1 METALWLT
9 VIASG
14 VYHGV
19 NPGMGWPLA
28 VSAGLMG
35 KGRRDLIASLGPLGA
50 GHFLAMAAI
59 LAPFAVMTALVAWQ
73 REIRIGAGL
82 VVIAAGA
89 HLLVARRHPRFLARI
104 KPTQLALW
112 SFAVATAHGAGLML
126 LPIYLG
132 ICAAGEQDAGH
143 QAAGRKRENQSR
155 RHPHEIQLI
164 ADEALAAFVTPITPT
179 RIRLSAQT
187 TSRLNQLLEMNVN
200 PSHSCTAKATIPP
213 LKIIA
218 VAWTIETAIAV
229 PRFPR
234 MSAAAAWWPAS
245 CSPAAQIPR

>member
-28 VSAGLMG
+28 VSAGLIG

-82 VVIAAGA
+82 LVIVAGVC
-89 HLLVARRHPRFLARI
+89 LLVARRHPRFLARI
-104 KPTQLALW
+104 KPTELALW

-132 ICAAGEQDAGH
+132 LCAAGEQDARH
-143 QAAGRKRENQSR
+143 QAAAALMRGNLGTGIGLVCPRYRDDRQR
-155 RHPHEIQLI
+155 RNC
-164 ADEALAAFVTPITPT
+164 
-179 RIRLSAQT
+179 RLRRS
-187 TSRLNQLLEMNVN
+187 
-200 PSHSCTAKATIPP
+200 
-213 LKIIA
+213 
-218 VAWTIETAIAV
+218 
-229 PRFPR
+229 
-234 MSAAAAWWPAS
+234 
-245 CSPAAQIPR
+245 

>member
-1 METALWLT
+1 METTLWLT
-9 VIASG
+9 VVASG

-50 GHFLAMAAI
+50 GHFLAMAGI
-59 LAPFAVMTALVAWQ
+59 LAPFAVMATLVSWQ
-73 REIRIGAGL
+73 HEIRTAAGLLVIGAG
-82 VVIAAGA
+82 VY
-89 HLLVARRHPRFLARI
+89 LLVARRHPRFLARI

-143 QAAGRKRENQSR
+143 QAA
-155 RHPHEIQLI
+155 
-164 ADEALAAFVTPITPT
+164 AALM
-179 RIRLSAQT
+179 RGNLG
-187 TSRLNQLLEMNVN
+187 
-200 PSHSCTAKATIPP
+200 
-213 LKIIA
+213 
-218 VAWTIETAIAV
+218 TAIAV
-229 PRFPR
+229 SIVHATAMIFSGGIVAFAVHEWLGLTFISKSWFNLEVVWALSLVLVGVIGVTNAANAS
-234 MSAAAAWWPAS
+234 SA
-245 CSPAAQIPR
+245 IN

>member
-1 METALWLT
+1 MSVPPADWVDVALWLA
-9 VIASG
+9 VVASG

-59 LAPFAVMTALVAWQ
+59 LAPFAAITALVAWQ

-89 HLLVARRHPRFLARI
+89 YLLVARRHPRFLARI
-104 KPTQLALW
+104 KPTQVALW

-143 QAAGRKRENQSR
+143 QAA
-155 RHPHEIQLI
+155 
-164 ADEALAAFVTPITPT
+164 ALM
-179 RIRLSAQT
+179 RGNLG
-187 TSRLNQLLEMNVN
+187 
-200 PSHSCTAKATIPP
+200 
-213 LKIIA
+213 
-218 VAWTIETAIAV
+218 TAIAV
-229 PRFPR
+229 SFVHATAMIVSGGIVAFAVHEWLGLRFISKSWFNLDVVWALSLIVVGVSNAA
-234 MSAAAAWWPAS
+234 SASALS
-245 CSPAAQIPR
+245 GIN

>member
-1 METALWLT
+1 METALWLA

-50 GHFLAMAAI
+50 GHFLAMAGI

-82 VVIAAGA
+82 LVIAAGV
-89 HLLVARRHPRFLARI
+89 HLLTNQRHPRFLARI

-112 SFAVATAHGAGLML
+112 SFAIATAHGAGVML

-132 ICAAGEQDAGH
+132 ICSAEERDAAH
-143 QAAGRKRENQSR
+143 QAA
-155 RHPHEIQLI
+155 
-164 ADEALAAFVTPITPT
+164 
-179 RIRLSAQT
+179 
-187 TSRLNQLLEMNVN
+187 
-200 PSHSCTAKATIPP
+200 
-213 LKIIA
+213 A
-218 VAWTIETAIAV
+218 VLMRGNLGTAIAV
-229 PRFPR
+229 SIVHALAMIVSGGIVAFAVYEWLGLRFVSKSWFNLDVVWALSLIFVGGIGVTSVAASGLW
-234 MSAAAAWWPAS
+234 SAGN
-245 CSPAAQIPR
+245 

>member
-1 METALWLT
+1 MSVQTTQWMETALWPA
-9 VIASG
+9 VIVSG

-59 LAPFAVMTALVAWQ
+59 LAPFAAMTALVAWQ

-82 VVIAAGA
+82 FVIAAGVYF
-89 HLLVARRHPRFLARI
+89 LVARHPRFLARI

-143 QAAGRKRENQSR
+143 QAA
-155 RHPHEIQLI
+155 
-164 ADEALAAFVTPITPT
+164 AALM
-179 RIRLSAQT
+179 RGNLG
-187 TSRLNQLLEMNVN
+187 
-200 PSHSCTAKATIPP
+200 
-213 LKIIA
+213 
-218 VAWTIETAIAV
+218 TAIAV
-229 PRFPR
+229 SIVHATAMIVSGGIVAFAVYEWLGLRFISKSWFNLDVVWALSLILVGAIGVSNAA
-234 MSAAAAWWPAS
+234 SASALSA
-245 CSPAAQIPR
+245 IN

>member
-1 METALWLT
+1 METGLWLA

-50 GHFLAMAAI
+50 GHFLAMAGI
-59 LAPFAVMTALVAWQ
+59 LAPFAAMTALVAWQ
-73 REIRIGAGL
+73 HEIRIGAGL
-82 VVIAAGA
+82 LVIAAGVY
-89 HLLVARRHPRFLARI
+89 LLIARRHPRFLARI

-132 ICAAGEQDAGH
+132 ICSC
-143 QAAGRKRENQSR
+143 GRTGCRPPGGGRAHAREPRDGDR
-155 RHPHEIQLI
+155 RLDCPRYRDDRQ
-164 ADEALAAFVTPITPT
+164 
-179 RIRLSAQT
+179 RRNCRLRRS
-187 TSRLNQLLEMNVN
+187 
-200 PSHSCTAKATIPP
+200 
-213 LKIIA
+213 
-218 VAWTIETAIAV
+218 
-229 PRFPR
+229 
-234 MSAAAAWWPAS
+234 
-245 CSPAAQIPR
+245 

>member
-1 METALWLT
+1 MSVQTTQWMETALWLT

-89 HLLVARRHPRFLARI
+89 YLLVARRHPRFLARI

-132 ICAAGEQDAGH
+132 ICTAGEQDAGH
-143 QAAGRKRENQSR
+143 QAA
-155 RHPHEIQLI
+155 
-164 ADEALAAFVTPITPT
+164 AALM
-179 RIRLSAQT
+179 RGNLG
-187 TSRLNQLLEMNVN
+187 
-200 PSHSCTAKATIPP
+200 
-213 LKIIA
+213 
-218 VAWTIETAIAV
+218 TAIAV
-229 PRFPR
+229 SIVHATAMIVSGGIVAFAVHEWLGLRFISKSWFNLDVVWALSLILVGAIGVSNAA
-234 MSAAAAWWPAS
+234 SASAS
-245 CSPAAQIPR
+245 SAIN

>member
-1 METALWLT
+1 MNVPAAGWVEAGLWLA
-9 VIASG
+9 VVASG

-50 GHFLAMAAI
+50 GHFLAMAGI
-59 LAPFAVMTALVAWQ
+59 LAPFAVMATLVSWQ
-73 REIRIGAGL
+73 HEIRTAAGL
-82 VVIAAGA
+82 LVIAAGVY
-89 HLLVARRHPRFLARI
+89 LLVGRRHPRFLARI

-143 QAAGRKRENQSR
+143 QAA
-155 RHPHEIQLI
+155 
-164 ADEALAAFVTPITPT
+164 AALM
-179 RIRLSAQT
+179 RGNL
-187 TSRLNQLLEMNVN
+187 
-200 PSHSCTAKATIPP
+200 
-213 LKIIA
+213 
-218 VAWTIETAIAV
+218 ETAIAV
-229 PRFPR
+229 SIVHATAMIVSGGIVAFAVHEWLGLTFISKSWFNLEVVWALSLVLVGVIGVTNAANAS
-234 MSAAAAWWPAS
+234 SA
-245 CSPAAQIPR
+245 IN